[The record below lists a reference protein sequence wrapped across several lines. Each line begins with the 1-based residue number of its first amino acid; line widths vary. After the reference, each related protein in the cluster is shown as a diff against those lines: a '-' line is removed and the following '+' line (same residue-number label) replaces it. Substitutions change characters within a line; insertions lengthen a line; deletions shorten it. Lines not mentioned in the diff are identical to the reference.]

1 MSDVVGY
8 GFVESDFSHK
18 CRLAMP
24 RRIAK
29 GSLKMSIDFNLNDEG
44 IALITINR
52 PEVRNALDAEHYEA
66 LSEAWTR
73 VRDDR
78 AVRVAVITGVG
89 DKAFCAGADLKS
101 WVGRKVDPASMW
113 MTQKGQ
119 LLNRGLE
126 VWKPVVAAVNG
137 AAHGGGTTLL
147 LATDLRVSV
156 AEATFGLTEVKRGL
170 VAGNGGTQRAIRQLP
185 YCVAMKMLLCGA
197 TLSAAEAERWGLVNE
212 VVPRDKLLETAYTYA
227 RLAAANAPLAV
238 QASKE
243 LAIRGTDMSLAEGL
257 RMEQF
262 TNWQLQQTAD
272 VQEGKLAF
280 AEKRQPRFQ
289 GQ

>member
-89 DKAFCAGADLKS
+89 DKAFCAGADL
-101 WVGRKVDPASMW
+101 
-113 MTQKGQ
+113 
-119 LLNRGLE
+119 
-126 VWKPVVAAVNG
+126 
-137 AAHGGGTTLL
+137 
-147 LATDLRVSV
+147 
-156 AEATFGLTEVKRGL
+156 
-170 VAGNGGTQRAIRQLP
+170 
-185 YCVAMKMLLCGA
+185 
-197 TLSAAEAERWGLVNE
+197 
-212 VVPRDKLLETAYTYA
+212 
-227 RLAAANAPLAV
+227 
-238 QASKE
+238 
-243 LAIRGTDMSLAEGL
+243 
-257 RMEQF
+257 
-262 TNWQLQQTAD
+262 
-272 VQEGKLAF
+272 
-280 AEKRQPRFQ
+280 
-289 GQ
+289 